1 MLKAP
6 RSLVSLCQSPAGMD
20 PELEHGAQG
29 RAVSWE
35 WGRAMAVSNAHI
47 REEPAG
53 AGHSFSYLAL
63 QEAALELVSSGEW

>member
-1 MLKAP
+1 M
-6 RSLVSLCQSPAGMD
+6 G
-20 PELEHGAQG
+20 QG
-29 RAVSWE
+29 DGCE
-35 WGRAMAVSNAHI
+35 QCTDI